1 MNSFRRAVAELDAAL
16 PIYGVRTVEQFLTRS
31 YAFVRI
37 GAVLVLLF
45 ATAALA
51 LAAVGL
57 LGVLDHSVARRQR
70 EIGIRMALGAQR
82 REVVRL
88 VVGRALMFA
97 SAGLAAGL
105 AGAWA
110 MRHLLGALLVGVS
123 PVDPV
128 TYAAILV
135 VLAGTALL
143 ACYMPARRAARID
156 PIVVL
161 RYE

>member
-1 MNSFRRAVAELDAAL
+1 MV
-16 PIYGVRTVEQFLTRS
+16 G
-31 YAFVRI
+31 
-37 GAVLVLLF
+37 LF
-45 ATAALA
+45 AAAALA

-57 LGVLDHSVARRQR
+57 LGVLHHSVARRQR

-97 SAGLAAGL
+97 SAGLTAGL

-128 TYAAILV
+128 TYAAILA

>member
-1 MNSFRRAVAELDAAL
+1 M
-16 PIYGVRTVEQFLTRS
+16 
-31 YAFVRI
+31 
-37 GAVLVLLF
+37 
-45 ATAALA
+45 
-51 LAAVGL
+51 
-57 LGVLDHSVARRQR
+57 
-70 EIGIRMALGAQR
+70 
-82 REVVRL
+82 
-88 VVGRALMFA
+88 VGRALMFA